1 MSQRVTL
8 HRYRDV
14 VEALRTRDL
23 RQALYDAGHA
33 LMTGVVVNLHGDAH
47 RDRRR
52 LENRLFRRD
61 VFLYWEK
68 ELIGPTIES
77 VLEPNVTDGAVDLL
91 PLARRAML
99 TLSRRVAGIDFPLG
113 TTEEFEVFYDQMN
126 RLAVA
131 STVIHSTRPK
141 AEVIADGAA
150 ALTEFEA
157 RFFEPSRH
165 ARRELLDRFDAGSI
179 GEEELPRDVL
189 TLLMRNQDRLDLP
202 HEIVLREV
210 AYFPWVGSHST
221 SMAFVFT
228 MHEIFGWLA
237 QHPDDWARVRDQ
249 SWLVQCAH
257 EALRLHPASPEARR
271 AALAEVVL
279 TSGEV
284 IPEGADVSLV
294 LARANRDAEVFG
306 ADADAFVPGRPL
318 PPDVHPWGLSFGT
331 GAHACMGQELAGGL
345 PAEGDGHDETH
356 LFGAIVAMAHSLF
369 CHGARP
375 DPARPPQRDPNT
387 SRPNFGEYWVLL
399 EN

>member
-1 MSQRVTL
+1 MSERVSL

-14 VEALRTRDL
+14 LEALRTRDL

-33 LMTGVVVNLHGDAH
+33 LMTGVIVNLHGDEH

-68 ELIGPTIES
+68 ELIGPTIEA
-77 VLEPNVTDGAVDLL
+77 VLGPNLADGSVDLL
-91 PLARRAML
+91 PLARKAML

-113 TTEEFEVFYDQMN
+113 TAEEFEVFYEQMN

-141 AEVIADGAA
+141 AEVVAEGDA
-150 ALTEFEA
+150 ALAEFEE
-157 RFFEPSRH
+157 RFFRPSLD
-165 ARRELLDRFDAGSI
+165 ARRAELDRFAAGSI
-179 GEEELPRDVL
+179 GEDELPRDVL
-189 TLLMRNQDRLDLP
+189 TLLLRNQDRLDLP
-202 HEIVLREV
+202 YDIVLREV

-237 QHPDDWARVRDQ
+237 RHPEDWSRTRDQ

-271 AALAEVVL
+271 IALAEVVL
-279 TSGEV
+279 SSGAV
-284 IPEGADVSLV
+284 IPEGADASLV
-294 LARANRDAEVFG
+294 LRSANLDPDVFG
-306 ADADAFVPGRPL
+306 PDADEFVPGRPL
-318 PPDVHPWGLSFGT
+318 PSDVHPWGLTFGT

-345 PAEGDGHDETH
+345 PADSDSGNETH

-399 EN
+399 DP

>member
-1 MSQRVTL
+1 MDERVTL
-8 HRYRDV
+8 HSYCDV
-14 VEALRTRDL
+14 LEALRARDL

-33 LMTGVVVNLHGDAH
+33 LMTGVIVNLHGDEH
-47 RDRRR
+47 RARRR

-68 ELIGPTIES
+68 ELIGPTMES
-77 VLEPNVTDGAVDLL
+77 ALEPYVAAGAVDLL

-113 TTEEFEVFYDQMN
+113 TTDEFEVFYGQMN

-141 AEVIADGAA
+141 AEVIEEGAE
-150 ALTEFEA
+150 ALAEFEE
-157 RFFEPSRH
+157 RFFKPSLET
-165 ARRELLDRFDAGSI
+165 RRALLERFNAGSI
-179 GEEELPRDVL
+179 EESDLPRDVL
-189 TLLMRNQDRLDLP
+189 TLLLRNQDRLELP
-202 HEIVLREV
+202 YEVVLREV

-237 QHPDDWARVRDQ
+237 QHSDDWSRVRDRA
-249 SWLVQCAH
+249 WLVQCAH

-271 AALAEVVL
+271 VALADVAL
-279 TSGEV
+279 TSGEL
-284 IPEGADVSLV
+284 IHEGADVSLV
-294 LARANRDAEVFG
+294 LASANRDRDVFG
-306 ADADAFVPGRPL
+306 TNAEAFLPGRHL

-345 PAEGDGHDETH
+345 PAGADTHEELH
-356 LFGAIVAMAHSLF
+356 LFGAIVAMAYCLF

-375 DPARPPQRDPNT
+375 DPARPPTADLNT
-387 SRPNFGEYWVLL
+387 SRPNFAEYWVLL
-399 EN
+399 DD

>member
-1 MSQRVTL
+1 MNERVTL

-14 VEALRTRDL
+14 IEALRTRDL

-33 LMTGVVVNLHGDAH
+33 LMTGVVVNLHGDEH
-47 RDRRR
+47 RARRR

-61 VFLYWEK
+61 VFLFWEK
-68 ELIGPTIES
+68 ELIGPTMES
-77 VLEPNVTDGAVDLL
+77 ALEPYVAAGAVDLL

-113 TTEEFEVFYDQMN
+113 TPQEFEVFYGQMN

-141 AEVIADGAA
+141 AEVVAEGTEALAA
-150 ALTEFEA
+150 FEEQ
-157 RFFEPSRH
+157 FFKPSLET
-165 ARRELLDRFDAGSI
+165 RRALLDRFEEGSI
-179 GEEELPRDVL
+179 EEEDLPRDVL
-189 TLLMRNQDRLDLP
+189 TLLLRNQDRLELP
-202 HEIVLREV
+202 YEIVLREV

-237 QHPDDWARVRDQ
+237 QHPDDWSQVRDRA
-249 SWLVQCAH
+249 WLVQCAH

-271 AALAEVVL
+271 VALAEVVL
-279 TSGEV
+279 TSGQV
-284 IPEGADVSLV
+284 LPQGADISLV
-294 LARANRDAEVFG
+294 LATANRDRDVFG
-306 ADADAFVPGRPL
+306 ADADAFVPHRPL

-345 PAEGDGHDETH
+345 PADHDSSDATH
-356 LFGAIVAMAHSLF
+356 LFGAIVAMAHCLF
-369 CHGARP
+369 CHGAHP
-375 DPARPPQRDPNT
+375 DPSRPPTADVHT
-387 SRPNFGEYWVLL
+387 SRPNFAEYWVLL
-399 EN
+399 GE